1 MSDGRTEI
9 SADGWNEYGIPIGV
23 RKIDSMRTLTTES
36 LGSLIP
42 FRTQEVMDKGGIYCG
57 INAISH
63 NLILVNRGLLLNPSA
78 FILGVPGSGK
88 SMLTKMFILLIILS
102 TTKDQVLVYDPE
114 GEYEPLVQ
122 ALGGVSLPVSAGSD
136 IHLNAMDMVKGY
148 GDKNPIVDKSQF
160 VLSLYERITD
170 DRYIIGPKEKVSLTA
185 VWSVF
190 IPRNVSMKFLH
201 FLRCAGSCRS
211 RTSRRQKIWL

>member
-1 MSDGRTEI
+1 
-9 SADGWNEYGIPIGV
+9 
-23 RKIDSMRTLTTES
+23 MRTLTTES

-102 TTKDQVLVYDPE
+102 TSKDQVLVYDPE

-122 ALGGVSLPVSAGSD
+122 ALGGVSLPICAGSD

-148 GDKNPIVDKSQF
+148 GDKNPVVDKSSRPF
-160 VLSLYERITD
+160 SVRADHGRPLCDRAEEKSILDRCVERV
-170 DRYIIGPKEKVSLTA
+170 Y
-185 VWSVF
+185 
-190 IPRNVSMKFLH
+190 
-201 FLRCAGSCRS
+201 S
-211 RTSRRQKIWL
+211 RKSPV